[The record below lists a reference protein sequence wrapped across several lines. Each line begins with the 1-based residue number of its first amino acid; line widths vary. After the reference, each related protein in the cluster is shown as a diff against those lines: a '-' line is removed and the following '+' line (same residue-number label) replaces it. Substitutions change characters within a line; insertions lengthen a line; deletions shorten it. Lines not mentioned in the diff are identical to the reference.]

1 MKPDLVADVGNSRI
15 KWGRC
20 LGGFVTEIA
29 SLEPDATATWEQ
41 QLAFWN
47 ATGKNR
53 WVVCGVHPPRRD
65 RLTEWIRERG
75 DEVLL
80 LHSWDQLPI
89 RMAVPHKER
98 VGIDRLLNAVAAKTR
113 VAPKTPIIIVDAGTA
128 VTVDWVDETGA
139 FAGGAIFPGFRLM
152 AQALHDYT
160 AKLPVVEVPQWPHP
174 QMPAATTAMA
184 IEAGVFWAV
193 AGGVQALVREL
204 CRHSDTKGPP
214 EIFLTGGNG
223 SLIAPT
229 LDHSVQL
236 WREMT
241 LEGLRISAEAIP

>member
-1 MKPDLVADVGNSRI
+1 
-15 KWGRC
+15 
-20 LGGFVTEIA
+20 
-29 SLEPDATATWEQ
+29 
-41 QLAFWN
+41 
-47 ATGKNR
+47 
-53 WVVCGVHPPRRD
+53 
-65 RLTEWIRERG
+65 
-75 DEVLL
+75 
-80 LHSWDQLPI
+80 
-89 RMAVPHKER
+89 
-98 VGIDRLLNAVAAKTR
+98 
-113 VAPKTPIIIVDAGTA
+113 
-128 VTVDWVDETGA
+128 VDETGA

-152 AQALHDYT
+152 ALALHDYT

-241 LEGLRISAEAIP
+241 LEGLRISAEAIQ